1 MTFNVKKKN
10 SNNQFPN
17 TIKHD
22 AKIGNIEN
30 YGWDD
35 KEARGRYTKTR
46 LRNTIDPGSG
56 FQIGDYISN
65 GWRYMTNTYTDNS
78 TNMGNKYDRAFFYR
92 HLGYPRN
99 LDLMP
104 YTNVRFAGDLNKDG
118 SFRLPNAEYVGL
130 DGPTK
135 RFIQEGIEKG
145 HLHLDKEGKWK
156 SQKESMRSW
165 SKKTSHLGT
174 YSIRENGNSG
184 IYDMFDSYDFNKG
197 IDNRKDGY
205 QIEVRDTIWGKNA
218 NPALYDVRFTKEKK

>member
-1 MTFNVKKKN
+1 MTFNVKKN

-78 TNMGNKYDRAFFYR
+78 TNMSNKYDRAFFYR

-156 SQKESMRSW
+156 SQKEGMRSW
-165 SKKTSHLGT
+165 SKKNQSSRNLF
-174 YSIRENGNSG
+174 YKRE
-184 IYDMFDSYDFNKG
+184 
-197 IDNRKDGY
+197 
-205 QIEVRDTIWGKNA
+205 W
-218 NPALYDVRFTKEKK
+218 